1 MTQTLRRLL
10 FLLVLLPQLAVASL
24 GNGFV
29 LCVAPGDHLQVELA
43 ASGCCSDE
51 LGMDG
56 LTGDEALDGE
66 RPADAPECP
75 SCEDVDLLVDPVRPD
90 RETVGAPI
98 APLGPAMT
106 VTVESPRTGTRRC
119 GPSGRL
125 RAEAHLV
132 PLRTIV
138 LRC

>member
-1 MTQTLRRLL
+1 MTQTLRRFL

-24 GNGFV
+24 GDGFV

-56 LTGDEALDGE
+56 LPGDEELDSE

-75 SCEDVDLLVDPVRPD
+75 SCEDVDLLVEPTRPD
-90 RETVGAPI
+90 RQT
-98 APLGPAMT
+98 
-106 VTVESPRTGTRRC
+106 
-119 GPSGRL
+119 
-125 RAEAHLV
+125 AEAPAPPPSLAMPAIATIPHLGV
-132 PLRTIV
+132 LLRGQPDRARAGTHLTHLRTIV